1 MLIESN
7 EALLPEDRIP
17 YFKARAERRNK
28 LTRRNIKKQK
38 LRKLYDSTKTKY
50 GVGAYMD
57 TEKQRLVRYSVNN
70 AGIRTFC
77 NRRFRRRLN
86 GSNYEDI
93 GNGGSYRK
101 HEEYWWSVC

>member
-38 LRKLYDSTKTKY
+38 LRKQRRNLY
-50 GVGAYMD
+50 
-57 TEKQRLVRYSVNN
+57 L
-70 AGIRTFC
+70 
-77 NRRFRRRLN
+77 L
-86 GSNYEDI
+86 
-93 GNGGSYRK
+93 
-101 HEEYWWSVC
+101 